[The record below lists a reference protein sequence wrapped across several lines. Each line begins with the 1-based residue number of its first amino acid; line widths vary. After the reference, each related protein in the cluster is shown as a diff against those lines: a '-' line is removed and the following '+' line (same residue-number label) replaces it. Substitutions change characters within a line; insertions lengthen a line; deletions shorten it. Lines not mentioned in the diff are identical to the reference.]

1 MHKLHWLKGGR
12 SPLFKILLSSALR
25 VAGEEKNGEFVV
37 VVVGLVE
44 LEFDSADFG
53 SEEVVDYCNDQALY

>member
-1 MHKLHWLKGGR
+1 
-12 SPLFKILLSSALR
+12 
-25 VAGEEKNGEFVV
+25 V

-53 SEEVVDYCNDQALY
+53 SEEVVDHCDDQALY

>member
-1 MHKLHWLKGGR
+1 MHKLHWLR
-12 SPLFKILLSSALR
+12 VDVNFYLRFCYPVRYALT
-25 VAGEEKNGEFVV
+25 GEEKNEEFVV

-53 SEEVVDYCNDQALY
+53 SEEVVDHCDDQALY

>member
-1 MHKLHWLKGGR
+1 MHKLHWLRVGVH
-12 SPLFKILLSSALR
+12 FYLR
-25 VAGEEKNGEFVV
+25 FCYPVRYARQVKRKMGEFVV